1 MNPTELRRLRTQ
13 SVLKQLIPEALASLE
28 DELLRGLC
36 VTDVECKRGRYDA
49 FVYLDKNAFDEREQE
64 FVLEKL
70 GRVARYLQNFCAEAE
85 GWYRCPAF
93 HFKFDDRLELLII
106 GEGIAGADLSAA
118 SVWAWSK
125 NWDCNS
131 LWF

>member
-36 VTDVECKRGRYDA
+36 VTDV
-49 FVYLDKNAFDEREQE
+49 
-64 FVLEKL
+64 
-70 GRVARYLQNFCAEAE
+70 ARYLQNFCAEAE

-93 HFKFDDRLELLII
+93 HFKFDDRLEYQNKMD
-106 GEGIAGADLSAA
+106 DLFDKIEEELR
-118 SVWAWSK
+118 K
-125 NWDCNS
+125 NG
-131 LWF
+131 

>member
-1 MNPTELRRLRTQ
+1 M
-13 SVLKQLIPEALASLE
+13 LKQLIPEALASLE

-93 HFKFDDRLELLII
+93 HFKFDDRLEYQNKMD
-106 GEGIAGADLSAA
+106 DLFDKIEEELR
-118 SVWAWSK
+118 K
-125 NWDCNS
+125 NG
-131 LWF
+131 

>member
-49 FVYLDKNAFDEREQE
+49 FVYLDKNAFDERERE

-93 HFKFDDRLELLII
+93 HFKFDDRLEYQNKMD
-106 GEGIAGADLSAA
+106 DLFDKIEEELR
-118 SVWAWSK
+118 K
-125 NWDCNS
+125 NG
-131 LWF
+131 